1 MADQVPLPGS
11 PALDHDTTMN
21 NTAGS
26 STNRASINQHLQ
38 HHESVMDNMAI
49 QLQQIQAILST
60 LESRLSGPPPATA
73 VAQAAAAP
81 LATAPSVHPVSA
93 NTQVAAVAPVQTV
106 QSPVSSIG
114 TIAS

>member
-1 MADQVPLPGS
+1 
-11 PALDHDTTMN
+11 MN

-26 STNRASINQHLQ
+26 STNRASVNQRLR

-60 LESRLSGPPPATA
+60 LETRLSGPPPANA
-73 VAQAAAAP
+73 VAQAAA
-81 LATAPSVHPVSA
+81 TPSVHSVSA
-93 NTQVAAVAPVQTV
+93 NTQVATVAPVQTV
-106 QSPVSSIG
+106 QNPVSSIG

>member
-26 STNRASINQHLQ
+26 STNRASVNQRLR

-49 QLQQIQAILST
+49 QLQQIQSMLST
-60 LESRLSGPPPATA
+60 LETRLSGPPPA
-73 VAQAAAAP
+73 AAAP
-81 LATAPSVHPVSA
+81 PATVSSVNPVSA
-93 NTQVAAVAPVQTV
+93 NTQVAAVAPV
-106 QSPVSSIG
+106 
-114 TIAS
+114 